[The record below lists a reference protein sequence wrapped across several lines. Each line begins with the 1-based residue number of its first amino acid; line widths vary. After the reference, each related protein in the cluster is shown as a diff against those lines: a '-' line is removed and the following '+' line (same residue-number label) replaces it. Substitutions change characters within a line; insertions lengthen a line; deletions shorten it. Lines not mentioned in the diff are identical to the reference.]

1 MTRTVVDAP
10 ADLAADAGSGRRG
23 RRFKVSPY
31 LVSALIAPL
40 LLGLWYVLTETQ
52 AVAPILLPSPEAV
65 WDALPRVI
73 GATGFADHFI
83 RTLLAIVFG
92 FALGGGVGFALGLLL
107 GSSTKLRTAYLPLLS
122 ALEAV
127 PTVILAPLIIAWFG
141 FGLDGKVVQA
151 AIACFYA
158 VFITT
163 LSGLELAEPE
173 AIQLMRSLRASTWQ
187 ILRKVKVPSALPAIF
202 GGLYLGATTAIIG
215 AVVSEFV
222 GADSGLGFL
231 MLRYRS
237 SFDTPA
243 VWVLI
248 FVFLALGLVAYGILW
263 ALERK
268 IVFWR
273 RTELVRP
280 DLEQP

>member
-1 MTRTVVDAP
+1 MTPTTVSAP
-10 ADLAADAGSGRRG
+10 AGVSTRPRATRR
-23 RRFKVSPY
+23 RLTVSPY
-31 LVSALIAPL
+31 AVTAVIAPV
-40 LLGLWYVLTETQ
+40 LLGVWFLLTETG
-52 AVAPILLPSPEAV
+52 AVAQILLPSPERVWEAV
-65 WDALPRVI
+65 PRVL
-73 GATGFADHFI
+73 GADGFTDHLN
-83 RTLLAIVFG
+83 RTVLEIVFG
-92 FALGGGVGFALGLLL
+92 FALGGGGGFGLGLLL
-107 GSSTKLRTAYLPLLS
+107 GSSARLRTAYLPLLS

-173 AIQLMRSLRASTWQ
+173 SIQLMRSLRATTWQ
-187 ILRKVKVPSALPAIF
+187 ILRKVKIPSALPAIF

-215 AVVSEFV
+215 AIVSEFV

-248 FVFLALGLVAYGILW
+248 FVFLALGLIAYGILW
-263 ALERK
+263 ALERR

-273 RTELVRP
+273 RSEIVRA